1 LGGIEIGSKLLLD
14 THIFLWVVTADKKL
28 GRKTKRLLE
37 KADTEIW
44 LSPITLWECLMLDRA
59 GRVRLEPTPLRWVRD
74 AIAEYPFREAPLN
87 HEVALETRSISLEH
101 EDPADRFLAATAAV
115 YSLTLLTADERL
127 LEGSGFSVIANE

>member
-1 LGGIEIGSKLLLD
+1 MKLLLD

-59 GRVRLEPTPLRWVRD
+59 SRVRLEPTPLRWIRD
-74 AIAEYPFREAPLN
+74 ALAKYPFREAPLN
-87 HEVALETRSISLEH
+87 HEVALETRGVSLDH

-115 YSLTLLTADERL
+115 YDLTLLTADDRL
-127 LEGSGFSVIANE
+127 LDGSGFSVIANE